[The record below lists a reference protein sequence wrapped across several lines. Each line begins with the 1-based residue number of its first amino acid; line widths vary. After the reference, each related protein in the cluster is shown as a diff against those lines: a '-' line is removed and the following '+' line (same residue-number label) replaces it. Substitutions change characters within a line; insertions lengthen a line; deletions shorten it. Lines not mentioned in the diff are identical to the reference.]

1 MTKDEVEKLEG
12 RVHKLESREPTEA
25 ASGEDTDC
33 WVRIVGNLNDDE
45 KLQLCRAIKIHCEKQ
60 PDQWTEEEREQVYVG
75 IRLIEEA
82 ERRERE
88 AGPER

>member
-12 RVHKLESREPTEA
+12 RVHKLESREPTKA
-25 ASGEDTDC
+25 TSGEDVD
-33 WVRIVGNLNDDE
+33 WVRVVGYLNDDE
-45 KLQLCRAIKIHCEKQ
+45 KLQLARAIKIHSEKER
-60 PDQWTEEEREQVYVG
+60 DEWTEEEREQVYVG